1 MTDTQCFD
9 VDTVVTMMAVV
20 LMDTQCADVDRVVTV
35 MAVVLMDTQC
45 ADVDRVVT
53 VKSVMLLEEA
63 RRPDVDRVVTV
74 MAVVLIDA
82 QCSDVDRVVA
92 VMSVVL
98 MEEAGRPDVDRVV
111 AMMAVVLMEE
121 AGRPDVD
128 RVVTMM
134 AVVLMDSQC
143 ADVDRVVTMM
153 SVMLMEEARCPDVD
167 RVVTVMAVVLMDA
180 QLSDVDRVVAVMSVV
195 LMDAQLSDVDRV
207 VTMMAVVLMDDQC
220 SDVNR
225 VVAVMSV
232 MSSKV
237 VIRTLTSFVHLMEKT
252 SLALKKEYSEEMRN
266 ERQQNALDNQAKQE
280 AMRLASESDK
290 AKSIK
295 GAVSEATKILQQF
308 NDLKYFALEDELRDT
323 KQEVN
328 TMKGQVTKLINS
340 EAMLEEM
347 LRLSIMDNRQKIMDQ
362 RDKFVEYFANRLV
375 HMKGRESCLVV
386 FERFRSI
393 REQAHVARALE
404 DIDEA
409 LTKGPT
415 DGGVGNGL
423 GRWLMEVHTS
433 LFHVEKCRMAVEHYL
448 DRLGNVFITKLK
460 KAMRLMRRK
469 RDDAERH
476 WYKQLCGPIF
486 KAWQYCESEAKERL
500 MLNSAQ
506 LKKMDD
512 TRDNL
517 MIEMQ
522 GKTDHHYYKWGFEA
536 FKLNL
541 QEACEDRAYMD
552 GMAEVQEQADI
563 IWAQIAKRHNR
574 RKMLWKAWKSWFF
587 VVEDLR
593 MCEAEVWMR
602 RYRLRDAFMA
612 FKLPL
617 EVAREGAMKES
628 VRRVS
633 TNDAFR
639 LQEVPQLYEVV
650 LRKYWDWWVDFIA
663 GADVFGARAILD
675 KRVTRF
681 GLCDLL
687 EEKPKSKSK
696 SGAGEGKT
704 DGNESDGSSSSS
716 SSSDEEMLTGRISR
730 ATPNT
735 ENIIV
740 QRSTITNEERLR
752 MQAKKDQE
760 ISQLQVIYETNV
772 TKAREAVELEEHGSV
787 QDKAQ
792 ALAALE
798 LEMKEMRKKMEYQ
811 QQLVKKKHEE
821 EMVRA
826 VTENKAAVNVGTVSA
841 LKYAFAQGES
851 VLSVL
856 SSGSLRD
863 RLLLWY
869 LTMKRASMA
878 RNFFRS
884 LFTGKAFKAWHKA
897 AQASI
902 VNSLKEKIQTL
913 QLQLEQNKGTVTV
926 ASEKVV
932 EERVVEVEVLR
943 GPTQDE
949 VQAMASKDRE
959 NAMQAELR
967 ALRDKNRA
975 DEEERERLKD
985 ELQKAKAVEAIA
997 NDFAETSPMNSTE
1010 PPPPA
1015 KAQKKRDSTITGGT
1029 MQMLKYVFVK
1039 AEKQPGVLLR
1049 VAFNAFAENLR

>member
-1 MTDTQCFD
+1 
-9 VDTVVTMMAVV
+9 
-20 LMDTQCADVDRVVTV
+20 
-35 MAVVLMDTQC
+35 
-45 ADVDRVVT
+45 
-53 VKSVMLLEEA
+53 
-63 RRPDVDRVVTV
+63 
-74 MAVVLIDA
+74 
-82 QCSDVDRVVA
+82 
-92 VMSVVL
+92 
-98 MEEAGRPDVDRVV
+98 
-111 AMMAVVLMEE
+111 
-121 AGRPDVD
+121 
-128 RVVTMM
+128 
-134 AVVLMDSQC
+134 
-143 ADVDRVVTMM
+143 
-153 SVMLMEEARCPDVD
+153 
-167 RVVTVMAVVLMDA
+167 
-180 QLSDVDRVVAVMSVV
+180 
-195 LMDAQLSDVDRV
+195 
-207 VTMMAVVLMDDQC
+207 
-220 SDVNR
+220 
-225 VVAVMSV
+225 
-232 MSSKV
+232 
-237 VIRTLTSFVHLMEKT
+237 MEKT

-409 LTKGPT
+409 LTKVMT
-415 DGGVGNGL
+415 CMWNNRRVRVHFR
-423 GRWLMEVHTS
+423 RWLMEVHTS

-593 MCEAEVWMR
+593 QQDTLFQHVTESLHRLRFRHLFRKWAELITMSRLLMCEAEVWMR

-798 LEMKEMRKKMEYQ
+798 LEMKEMSKKMEYQ

-841 LKYAFAQGES
+841 LKYAFAQDSEERDLALIRGAFQAMRRS
-851 VLSVL
+851 VL
-856 SSGSLRD
+856 
-863 RLLLWY
+863 
-869 LTMKRASMA
+869 
-878 RNFFRS
+878 
-884 LFTGKAFKAWHKA
+884 
-897 AQASI
+897 
-902 VNSLKEKIQTL
+902 
-913 QLQLEQNKGTVTV
+913 
-926 ASEKVV
+926 
-932 EERVVEVEVLR
+932 
-943 GPTQDE
+943 
-949 VQAMASKDRE
+949 MASKDRE

-1049 VAFNAFAENLR
+1049 VAFNAFAENLRLMRGVKSVLSVLSSGSLRDRLLLWYLTMKRASMARNFFRSLFTGKAFKAWHKAAQASIVNSLKEKIQTLQLQLEQNKGTVTVASEKVVEERVVEVEVLRGPTQDEVQAMGPVLEGPRVGEDPVLD